1 MEEEE
6 IFFLILLIIS
16 CLSVLL
22 EAYNLVHLYKIF
34 FNTQEWSPNNFYFC
48 GN

>member
-16 CLSVLL
+16 CLR
-22 EAYNLVHLYKIF
+22 EF
-34 FNTQEWSPNNFYFC
+34 PQSPVAKTLCSQCKGSGVQLDPTCCN
-48 GN
+48 